1 MTITLPERLA
11 VIAEDLLKGRFIDS
25 GRWDLHNGHDYHDR
39 TSESTPTSSSQ
50 RHRRTSSSP
59 HDGEME
65 SRKKGN
71 SYTIELMAIA
81 RKNATLPI
89 TELVKENP
97 ILWESMTRTGRF
109 KIRPFESMGKTISEF
124 LAFIFDLICGGMEG
138 LSEEENAWN

>member
-71 SYTIELMAIA
+71 SYTIKVAQTGLACLSLPDLFQGWPFD
-81 RKNATLPI
+81 AT
-89 TELVKENP
+89 
-97 ILWESMTRTGRF
+97 
-109 KIRPFESMGKTISEF
+109 
-124 LAFIFDLICGGMEG
+124 
-138 LSEEENAWN
+138 

>member
-1 MTITLPERLA
+1 VTITLPERLA

-71 SYTIELMAIA
+71 SYTMNISPFGRAFKRQLLYQGPDRCALDSY
-81 RKNATLPI
+81 LPR
-89 TELVKENP
+89 L
-97 ILWESMTRTGRF
+97 
-109 KIRPFESMGKTISEF
+109 
-124 LAFIFDLICGGMEG
+124 IF
-138 LSEEENAWN
+138 STSS

>member
-71 SYTIELMAIA
+71 SYTIKILRCPGAMNSY
-81 RKNATLPI
+81 KYDCGTTLKP
-89 TELVKENP
+89 
-97 ILWESMTRTGRF
+97 
-109 KIRPFESMGKTISEF
+109 
-124 LAFIFDLICGGMEG
+124 LIYV
-138 LSEEENAWN
+138 N